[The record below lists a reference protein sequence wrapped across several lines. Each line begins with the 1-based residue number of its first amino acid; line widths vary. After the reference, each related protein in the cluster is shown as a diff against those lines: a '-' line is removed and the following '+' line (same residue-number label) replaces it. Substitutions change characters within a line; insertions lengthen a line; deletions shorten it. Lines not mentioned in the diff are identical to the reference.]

1 MTVKLEYKRVMDLL
15 PMPQGKT
22 EEVDLGAKGVRDL
35 FEDIKSNKFT
45 GFVTFS
51 SQQLLSR
58 GFFIMYK
65 GKCIGCTFSSAVRN
79 LQDSIKDSIAQ
90 AIDDIKAGGSLVI
103 NKCSMP
109 PHIVLPLSAAYQGS
123 NEENKADISEGKSLS
138 DIMEWFKESKSTG
151 IVVITSE
158 LGNCY
163 NFYFEGIYKGT
174 FNPEAKEII
183 LDENAAFSFQ
193 EHSESATLQPI
204 LLAKNLLQD
213 EAQFGHD
220 LTSFLA

>member
-15 PMPQGKT
+15 PVPEGKS
-22 EEVDLGAKGVRDL
+22 EEVDLSARNVKDL
-35 FEDIKSNKFT
+35 FADIESNKFT

-79 LQDSIKDSIAQ
+79 LQESIKDSIAQ
-90 AIDDIKAGGSLVI
+90 AIDDIKVGGALVI
-103 NKCSMP
+103 NKCTMP

-123 NEENKADISEGKSLS
+123 DEVNPQDIPEGKSLS
-138 DIMEWFKESKSTG
+138 AIMDWFQQSKNTG

-163 NFYFEGIYKGT
+163 NFYFEGTYKGT

-183 LDENAAFSFQ
+183 LDENAASSFLN
-193 EHSESATLQPI
+193 HSEKPVIQPI
-204 LLAKNLLQD
+204 FIAKKLIESEN
-213 EAQFGHD
+213 FGHD
-220 LTSFLA
+220 LMQFLPD